1 MSSWNANIDKTKY
14 LTTNS
19 LMRESTDKYQSRPH
33 KAIYDF
39 SNYDFTDNEKSLL
52 HKGLDFAFPFSNL
65 NILILRYPWTFASW
79 QKRNDLSIISVK
91 PLNHYIL

>member
-1 MSSWNANIDKTKY
+1 
-14 LTTNS
+14 
-19 LMRESTDKYQSRPH
+19 MRESTDKYQSRPH

-65 NILILRYPWTFASW
+65 NILILRYP
-79 QKRNDLSIISVK
+79 
-91 PLNHYIL
+91 